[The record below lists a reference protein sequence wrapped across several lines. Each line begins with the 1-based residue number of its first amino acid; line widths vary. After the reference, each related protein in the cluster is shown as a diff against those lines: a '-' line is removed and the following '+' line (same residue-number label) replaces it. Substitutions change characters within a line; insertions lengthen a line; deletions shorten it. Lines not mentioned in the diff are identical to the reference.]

1 MKNGKVL
8 TWKKLR
14 RKKDILTE
22 MRKCEQKVET
32 RNRDQPA

>member
-8 TWKKLR
+8 TWKELG

-22 MRKCEQKVET
+22 MRKYEQKVGT